1 MASPQAEPS
10 AKLMSEKQR
19 LKLDK
24 FAKKKEKLAQEAL
37 LKEQQGTR
45 ASKAKKAKEQQAPA
59 VQSKD
64 WVEKT
69 PAGQRKILKSLD
81 DDFTKAY
88 LPAVVESAWYSF
100 WENQG
105 LFKPRTEA
113 DGSLKPKGKYV
124 IAIPPPNVWK
134 KSI

>member
-1 MASPQAEPS
+1 
-10 AKLMSEKQR
+10 MSEKQR

-24 FAKKKEKLAQEAL
+24 FAKKKEKLAREAL
-37 LKEQQGTR
+37 LKEQQGTS
-45 ASKAKKAKEQQAPA
+45 ASTAKKAKEQQAPA

-105 LFKPRTEA
+105 LFKPRTEE